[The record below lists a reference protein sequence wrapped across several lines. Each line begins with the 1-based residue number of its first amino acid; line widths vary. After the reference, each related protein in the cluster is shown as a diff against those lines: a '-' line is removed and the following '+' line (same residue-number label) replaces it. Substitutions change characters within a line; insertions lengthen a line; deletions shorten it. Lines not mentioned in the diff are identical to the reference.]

1 MKIVIWKNDVARD
14 KSAIFSPLGDI
25 RLYLVCHSKCADN
38 QHARAA
44 RDHPQFTQEVKIMRK
59 SALLICLLSL
69 AALCYMQAQTQDALN
84 VAQNNGQTVEEVYA
98 HLSSLKLDERRKA
111 FVAVD
116 GKMKAKLWL
125 LHFTLFELNRNLNE
139 EQTAYVDS
147 LKTLVRG
154 KDLDTQRDEVL
165 AHFTGQRDRI
175 IALFGEDE
183 ARRLVAE
190 IGSERLA
197 AVNK

>member
-1 MKIVIWKNDVARD
+1 MI
-14 KSAIFSPLGDI
+14 KSMRFVCIF
-25 RLYLVCHSKCADN
+25 A
-38 QHARAA
+38 
-44 RDHPQFTQEVKIMRK
+44 F
-59 SALLICLLSL
+59 
-69 AALCYMQAQTQDALN
+69 AALCFAPTRAQAQDAPN
-84 VAQNNGQTVEEVYA
+84 VVQNDGQTVEEVYA
-98 HLSSLKLDERRKA
+98 KLSSLKMDERRKA

-125 LHFTLFELNRNLNE
+125 LHFTLFELNRELTP
-139 EQTAYVDS
+139 EQVAFVAE
-147 LKTLVRG
+147 LKALVKG
-154 KDLDTQRDEVL
+154 TDMDAQRDEIRAKL
-165 AHFTGQRDRI
+165 TGLRDRV

>member
-1 MKIVIWKNDVARD
+1 MI
-14 KSAIFSPLGDI
+14 KSMLFVCIF
-25 RLYLVCHSKCADN
+25 A
-38 QHARAA
+38 
-44 RDHPQFTQEVKIMRK
+44 F
-59 SALLICLLSL
+59 
-69 AALCYMQAQTQDALN
+69 AALCFAPTRAQAQDAPN
-84 VAQNNGQTVEEVYA
+84 VVQTDGQTVEEVYA
-98 HLSSLKLDERRKA
+98 RLSSLKMDERRKA

-147 LKTLVRG
+147 LKALVRG
-154 KDLDTQRDEVL
+154 KDLDTQRDEIL
-165 AHFTGQRDRI
+165 AHFTGQRERV

-190 IGSERLA
+190 IGSEKLA